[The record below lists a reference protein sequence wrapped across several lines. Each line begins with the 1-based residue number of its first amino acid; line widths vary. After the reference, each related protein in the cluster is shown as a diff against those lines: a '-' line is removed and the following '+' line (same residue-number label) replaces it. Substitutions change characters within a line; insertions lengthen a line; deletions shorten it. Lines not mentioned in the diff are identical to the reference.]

1 MPPLGLIAGKGS
13 LPLLVCESAR
23 QRSRPVVA
31 VAFHAEVADAL
42 EGLATVHRCGLGQ
55 AGKVI
60 DIFKNAGVNEVVLIG
75 KIDKTAV
82 FENIKFDLRTVKMM
96 GRLLKKDDRS
106 IMGAIIAE
114 LEGEGIAV
122 AEQTDW
128 LPALFAPKG
137 VLGNIAPSAA
147 LADEFERSMTTCR
160 QLAGMEIGQTIIVKD
175 GVVLA
180 VEAVEGTD
188 EAIRRGCGLGGKGA
202 VMIKASRPDQ
212 NLRYDIPTVGV
223 RTVELLA
230 ECGAAALAVEA
241 GGVVVVNLPAVAA
254 ICDKHNIVLAAV

>member
-1 MPPLGLIAGKGS
+1 MQSLGLIAGKGA
-13 LPLLVCESAR
+13 LPLIVCETAR
-23 QRSRPVVA
+23 QRGRSVIA
-31 VAFHAEVADAL
+31 VTFHAEVADAL
-42 EGLATVHRCGLGQ
+42 EGLATVHRCALGQ

-60 DIFKNAGVNEVVLIG
+60 GIFKEAGVNEVVLIG

-82 FENIKFDLRTVKMM
+82 FENLKFDLRAVKMM
-96 GRLLKKDDRS
+96 GRLLQKDDRS
-106 IMGAIIAE
+106 IMNAIIAE

-128 LPALFAPKG
+128 LPVLFPQKG
-137 VLGNIAPSAA
+137 VLGKIAPSAA
-147 LADEFERSMTTCR
+147 LAQEFERSMALCR
-160 QLAGMEIGQTIIVKD
+160 TLAGMEIGQTIIVKD
-175 GVVLA
+175 GAVLA

-188 EAIRRGCGLGGKGA
+188 ETIRRGCGLGGKGA

-230 ECGAAALAVEA
+230 EWGAAALAVEA

-254 ICDKHNIVLAAV
+254 ACDKHNIVLAAV